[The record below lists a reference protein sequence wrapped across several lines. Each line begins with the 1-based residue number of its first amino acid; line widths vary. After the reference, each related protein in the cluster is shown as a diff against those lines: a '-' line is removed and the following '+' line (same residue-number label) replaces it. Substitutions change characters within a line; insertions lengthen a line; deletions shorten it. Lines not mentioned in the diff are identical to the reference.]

1 MLKFTPEQ
9 EALFCKFKEGDED
22 AFSFFYQLFVNE
34 LYAYGKG
41 LCAES
46 EWVKDVIQDVFLK
59 IYFKEKEYESLA
71 HFKYFL
77 LKSVKN
83 KLYDLYKSKSIAA
96 TTPIADTGMDFTLA
110 ATVLDDIVRSDD
122 RLIIQQKINKL
133 LSTLTARQREA
144 IYLRFIQ
151 ELDYAQI
158 AEMLNM
164 NLTSVRKLVSRSLK
178 RLKENQRLLFVYLF
192 LLYTSN

>member
-1 MLKFTPEQ
+1 MVKFTLEQ
-9 EALFCKFKEGDED
+9 EALFRKFKEGDEE
-22 AFSFFYQLFVNE
+22 AFSFFYQFFIND

-59 IYFKEKEYESLA
+59 VYFNEKDYLSLA

-83 KLYDLYKSKSIAA
+83 KLYNLYKSKSFSATTSISGEGLKFTIAA
-96 TTPIADTGMDFTLA
+96 TI
-110 ATVLDDIVRSDD
+110 LDDIINSEDK
-122 RLIIQQKINKL
+122 LIIKQKIEAL
-133 LSTLTARQREA
+133 LSKLTARQKEV

-151 ELDYAQI
+151 ELDYPQI

-164 NLTSVRKLVSRSLK
+164 NVASVRKLVSRSLK
-178 RLKENQRLLFVYLF
+178 RLKDDQHLLFTYLF
-192 LLYTSN
+192 LLYFT